1 MTKTTK
7 ITKRDNYETLLSLL
21 PEMLNANLI
30 DSSMDAQLAEF
41 LNKELENLDKRAT
54 NAKKYAAKNKADA
67 DALTEQI
74 AAVLALED
82 RYMTIP
88 EIVDIVDSTDIT
100 PQKTTYR
107 LNKLVEAGRVEK
119 ETTSIKEEGKTA
131 RKINVYRWVKQEK
144 QA

>member
-131 RKINVYRWVKQEK
+131 RKINVYRWVKQEE

>member
-107 LNKLVEAGRVEK
+107 LNKLVEASRVEK

-131 RKINVYRWVKQEK
+131 RKINVYRWVKQEE

>member
-88 EIVDIVDSTDIT
+88 EIVDIVDSADIT

-131 RKINVYRWVKQEK
+131 RKINVYRWVKQEE